1 MRGPKNHLKNQSPET
16 DNTQVGPCQLRFA
29 ATDERRTEGLGCAGR
44 GIDLQGF
51 FDLKLSV
58 LYILSMPEQSEKQID
73 PRMHSAEHIL
83 NGTMVQQ
90 FGCARSFTAH
100 LEKKKSKCD
109 YRFGRDLTAGEVSSL
124 EAEVNAVIS
133 SDAVIREE
141 FLDRQTAAQRYD
153 LHRLPE
159 DAGDTVRII
168 HVGDYDACPC
178 SGPHVHSTREIGVF
192 RIVSTTHEN
201 GVLRIRFKLDL

>member
-1 MRGPKNHLKNQSPET
+1 MKRSTSTTKGCTSRQNGIARRTKNMN
-16 DNTQVGPCQLRFA
+16 A
-29 ATDERRTEGLGCAGR
+29 ATGNQIHQPRRHA
-44 GIDLQGF
+44 DLR
-51 FDLKLSV
+51 L
-58 LYILSMPEQSEKQID
+58 P
-73 PRMHSAEHIL
+73 
-83 NGTMVQQ
+83 
-90 FGCARSFTAH
+90 
-100 LEKKKSKCD
+100 
-109 YRFGRDLTAGEVSSL
+109 
-124 EAEVNAVIS
+124 
-133 SDAVIREE
+133 DAMIREE
-141 FLDRQTAAQRYD
+141 FLDRQMAAQQYD

>member
-1 MRGPKNHLKNQSPET
+1 
-16 DNTQVGPCQLRFA
+16 
-29 ATDERRTEGLGCAGR
+29 
-44 GIDLQGF
+44 
-51 FDLKLSV
+51 
-58 LYILSMPEQSEKQID
+58 MPDQSEKQID
-73 PRMHSAEHIL
+73 PRMHTAEHIL
-83 NGTMVQQ
+83 NGTMVKT

-109 YRFGRDLTAGEVSSL
+109 YLFDRNLTLEEVKDL
-124 EAEVNAVIS
+124 EANVNAVIGK
-133 SDAVIREE
+133 DAPVREE
-141 FLDRQTAAQRYD
+141 FLDRQTAAQHYD

-178 SGPHVHSTREIGVF
+178 SGPHVHSTHEIGTF

-201 GVLRIRFKLDL
+201 GILRIRFKLDL

>member
-1 MRGPKNHLKNQSPET
+1 
-16 DNTQVGPCQLRFA
+16 
-29 ATDERRTEGLGCAGR
+29 
-44 GIDLQGF
+44 
-51 FDLKLSV
+51 
-58 LYILSMPEQSEKQID
+58 MPDQPEKQID

-83 NGTMVQQ
+83 NGTMVKT

-109 YRFGRDLTAGEVSSL
+109 YHFDRNLTLEEVKDL
-124 EAEVNAVIS
+124 EANVNAVIGT
-133 SDAVIREE
+133 DAPVREE
-141 FLDRQTAAQRYD
+141 FLDRLAAVLHYD

-178 SGPHVHSTREIGVF
+178 SGPHVRSTREIGTF

>member
-1 MRGPKNHLKNQSPET
+1 
-16 DNTQVGPCQLRFA
+16 
-29 ATDERRTEGLGCAGR
+29 
-44 GIDLQGF
+44 
-51 FDLKLSV
+51 
-58 LYILSMPEQSEKQID
+58 MPDQSEKQID

-83 NGTMVQQ
+83 NGTMVKT

-109 YRFGRDLTAGEVSSL
+109 YHFDRNLTLEEVKDL
-124 EAEVNAVIS
+124 EANVNTVIGT
-133 SDAVIREE
+133 DAPVREE
-141 FLDRQTAAQRYD
+141 FLERPTAALRYD

-178 SGPHVHSTREIGVF
+178 SGPHVRSTREIGTF

-201 GVLRIRFKLDL
+201 GILRIRFKLEL